1 MYPFGHPFTL
11 YTDNL
16 PLKSLFCEKR
26 PVPPQAAG
34 RIQRWA
40 LILANYEYKILFRPT
55 HSRSNA
61 DALSRL
67 PSPTVSL
74 EEPVPTELI
83 LLMEAMEKMPITGE
97 SIKNWTQKDP
107 ILSRVYK
114 YIQNGWPNQ
123 CPEELQQFVRWK
135 SELSTL
141 NGCIL
146 FGSRVLVPPPG

>member
-1 MYPFGHPFTL
+1 M
-11 YTDNL
+11 
-16 PLKSLFCEKR
+16 K
-26 PVPPQAAG
+26 
-34 RIQRWA
+34 
-40 LILANYEYKILFRPT
+40 
-55 HSRSNA
+55 
-61 DALSRL
+61 
-67 PSPTVSL
+67 
-74 EEPVPTELI
+74 
-83 LLMEAMEKMPITGE
+83 KMPLTGE

-146 FGSRVLVPPPG
+146 FGSRVLVPPPARNQLLLELHQGHPGISRMRSLARMYLWWPRESERHTISTLEAVVLAKQTVE